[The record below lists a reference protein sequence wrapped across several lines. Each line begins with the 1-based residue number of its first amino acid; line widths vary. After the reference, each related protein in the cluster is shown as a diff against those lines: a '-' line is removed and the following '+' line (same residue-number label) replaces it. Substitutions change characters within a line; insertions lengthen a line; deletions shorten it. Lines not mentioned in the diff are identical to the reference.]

1 MKTGILPQS
10 ICRFNA
16 VSINMPMSLSTDI
29 RKATKTSLRAEATLN
44 KKSRCWRDPKLGFK
58 LHHGVTEITNTGTHV
73 GMQTNGTEEKTHTQ
87 THAACCF
94 CFVFTKMPKIL
105 IGENKNSTCRR
116 LKFYPYLSLYTKKKK
131 STPNGAETLHEIP
144 ET

>member
-1 MKTGILPQS
+1 MPAMLLGWRINIVKTGILPQS
-10 ICRFNA
+10 ICRFNT

-87 THAACCF
+87 PTLLA
-94 CFVFTKMPKIL
+94 VFALFLQRCQKYSLEKIK
-105 IGENKNSTCRR
+105 IAHVED
-116 LKFYPYLSLYTKKKK
+116 
-131 STPNGAETLHEIP
+131 
-144 ET
+144 

>member
-1 MKTGILPQS
+1 MPAMLLGWRINIVKTGILPQS

-16 VSINMPMSLSTDI
+16 VSINIPMSLYTDI

-87 THAACCF
+87 PTLLA
-94 CFVFTKMPKIL
+94 VFASFLQRCQKYSLEKIKTAHV
-105 IGENKNSTCRR
+105 ED
-116 LKFYPYLSLYTKKKK
+116 
-131 STPNGAETLHEIP
+131 
-144 ET
+144 

>member
-1 MKTGILPQS
+1 MPAMLLGWRINIVKTGILPQS

-16 VSINMPMSLSTDI
+16 VSINIPMSLYTDI

-44 KKSRCWRDPKLGFK
+44 KKSRCWQDPKLGFK

-87 THAACCF
+87 PTLLA
-94 CFVFTKMPKIL
+94 VFASFLQRCQKYSLEKIKTAHV
-105 IGENKNSTCRR
+105 ED
-116 LKFYPYLSLYTKKKK
+116 
-131 STPNGAETLHEIP
+131 
-144 ET
+144 